1 MLLKLTD
8 ATGQSTLP
16 ELEVPFTITPLEG
29 AADVTTLSFDVYTDF
44 VSQKRIWTQTY
55 AFLTREEYEL
65 IKGYYDRQFTN
76 YTYPQLTIDESVGND
91 VTNVVVRMSITP
103 QNIIDNCET
112 ISDFTI
118 SFRETKQLDI
128 LSGDF
133 LLLEGGDLLSISA
146 SGYLAL

>member
-29 AADVTTLSFDVYTDF
+29 ATDVTTLSFNVYTDF
-44 VSQKRIWTQTY
+44 VTQKRIWTQTY
-55 AFLTREEYEL
+55 RYLTREQYEL
-65 IKGYYDRQFTN
+65 IRGYYDRQFIN
-76 YTYPQLTIDESVGND
+76 YTYPQLSIEDSVGNN

-103 QNIIDNCET
+103 QNIIDNCESV
-112 ISDFTI
+112 SDFTI
-118 SFRETKQLDI
+118 SFRETKQLDV

-133 LLLEGGDLLSISA
+133 LLLEGGDLLSIDA